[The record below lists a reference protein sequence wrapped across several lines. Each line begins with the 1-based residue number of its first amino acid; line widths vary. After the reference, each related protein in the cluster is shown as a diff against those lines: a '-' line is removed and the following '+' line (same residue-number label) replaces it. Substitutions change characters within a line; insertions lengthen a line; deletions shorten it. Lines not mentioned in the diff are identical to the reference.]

1 MTLVTPRRSLRIE
14 MPASAVSSQR
24 KLRNLE
30 QVGRNGATQDHHSVQ
45 IRIQVSFDA
54 DWRYVCIILMIH
66 MTQRK
71 LDRLEK
77 AIQEIKQKIGKLG
90 ALRPGSLSKQ
100 ARKTESTYGA
110 YWHLSYTHRGKGHT
124 QYIRDAFVSQ
134 VKAEVS
140 NFKRFRKLID
150 RLITLSIERSQLRMK
165 IDKKQ

>member
-1 MTLVTPRRSLRIE
+1 
-14 MPASAVSSQR
+14 
-24 KLRNLE
+24 
-30 QVGRNGATQDHHSVQ
+30 
-45 IRIQVSFDA
+45 
-54 DWRYVCIILMIH
+54 

-150 RLITLSIERSQLRMK
+150 RLIRLSIERSQLRASVLGRS
-165 IDKKQ
+165 DPLGLG